1 MIQINNVSKSYVKD
15 KKSVDVLNLEIR
27 NGEIFGFLGP
37 NGAGKTTTIKMM
49 TGILNPD
56 AGDILIDGK
65 SIQKEALEAKKE
77 GKKITTSCCP
87 AFVDLLKL
95 KFPKVY
101 ENHTSNV
108 LSPMAI
114 TARMARKKYP
124 NAKTVFVGPCVAKK
138 TERLLQKNRGNID
151 YVLTFEEITAMFA
164 AKGIDPIQLQGESNV
179 VPGSPSG
186 RNFCVTGGVAGSL
199 NAYLQEIGE
208 TERLTLKKANGN
220 VECIKFVKELQ
231 AGKQVEDVLEG
242 MMCEGGCIAGV
253 DSQVA
258 NALLINGLAKAE
270 NEQVKSVT
278 IESSK
283 EGFED
288 IDCYFDK
295 SIN

>member
-1 MIQINNVSKSYVKD
+1 
-15 KKSVDVLNLEIR
+15 
-27 NGEIFGFLGP
+27 
-37 NGAGKTTTIKMM
+37 
-49 TGILNPD
+49 
-56 AGDILIDGK
+56 
-65 SIQKEALEAKKE
+65 
-77 GKKITTSCCP
+77 
-87 AFVDLLKL
+87 
-95 KFPKVY
+95 
-101 ENHTSNV
+101 
-108 LSPMAI
+108 MAI

-231 AGKQVEDVLEG
+231 AGKQVYYHLKLLDTLYRQFFHVLFFKKRLE
-242 MMCEGGCIAGV
+242 M
-253 DSQVA
+253 
-258 NALLINGLAKAE
+258 
-270 NEQVKSVT
+270 
-278 IESSK
+278 
-283 EGFED
+283 
-288 IDCYFDK
+288 
-295 SIN
+295 SINHLLNSYLIYILLCIPLQYFFIVFIINYVKGHII